1 MDNSPDERRPPTPKT
16 QSPSPTQEDGE
27 ERACSLIRRESE
39 SEGID
44 DESCVDPSSGVGW
57 LGLAGIM
64 AMVSLAVLL
73 CCGG

>member
-1 MDNSPDERRPPTPKT
+1 MDNSPDERRPTTAKT
-16 QSPSPTQEDGE
+16 QSPPPTREDGE
-27 ERACSLIRRESE
+27 ERACSVIRRERE

-44 DESCVDPSSGVGW
+44 DESVVDPSLGVGW

-64 AMVSLAVLL
+64 AIVSLAVLL